1 MDNKFFDAL
10 WRAAAETSDREE
22 YVSEW
27 ALSSIWGDPE
37 GADIP
42 EERIKTLG
50 DLWDVA
56 HASIRDI
63 RAYTG
68 LKRTDFALR
77 YLIPYRTIENWE
89 RGDSQCP
96 DYVRLLLAQ
105 ATGFY
110 RRPEGSKMKTKEER

>member
-27 ALSSIWGDPE
+27 ALSSIWGDPD

-42 EERIKTLG
+42 EERIKALG
-50 DLWDVA
+50 DLWDTA
-56 HASIRDI
+56 NASIRDI
-63 RAYTG
+63 RAHTG
-68 LKRTDFALR
+68 LKRTDFAVR

-110 RRPEGSKMKTKEER
+110 RRPEGSKMKTKEEG

>member
-1 MDNKFFDAL
+1 MDNNFFDAL
-10 WRAAAETSDREE
+10 WRAAEKTSAREE

-37 GADIP
+37 GAGIP

-50 DLWDVA
+50 DLWDA
-56 HASIRDI
+56 ANASIRDI
-63 RAYTG
+63 RAHTG
-68 LKRTDFALR
+68 LKRTDFAAR

-96 DYVRLLLAQ
+96 DYVRLLLAM

-110 RRPEGSKMKTKEER
+110 RRPE